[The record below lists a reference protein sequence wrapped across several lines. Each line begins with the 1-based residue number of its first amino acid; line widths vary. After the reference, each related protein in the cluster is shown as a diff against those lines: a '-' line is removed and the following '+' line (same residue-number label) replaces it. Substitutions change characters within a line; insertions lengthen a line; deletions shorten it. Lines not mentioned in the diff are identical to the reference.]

1 MATASDPVI
10 SNPLQEGYLDDPW
23 PHLAEIR
30 DQDPVHHLLT
40 GQWGLFRYDD
50 VFTLLR
56 DPHLSVDDVNA
67 DMDEL
72 QRSALFE
79 DLDPEDRNRSILN
92 IDPPDHTRLRRL
104 VSKAFTP
111 RTIEALRPMVQRL
124 VDDMLDRMEADGE
137 TDVVDRL
144 AFPLPFDV
152 ISEMLGMPEADKDLI
167 RDWSAAIVKTID
179 PIVTDEEIVAARQA
193 EVQMS
198 ALIDEVIGW
207 KTANPGDDLLT
218 LLIEAEDDGDTL
230 SARELRDQVSLL
242 FIAGH
247 ETTVNLIGTG
257 IRELLRHPD
266 QLDLVRKGGL
276 PVTAIDEL
284 LRWVSPVQITRR
296 IATDALE
303 IGGKTIPKGAF
314 VLASLASSN
323 RDPEFWGP
331 TAGTLDLTRDNAGQ
345 HVSFGSGIHYCLGAS
360 LAKLEA
366 EVAIGSFVE
375 RFPDA
380 GVVGQPVW
388 NGRINLRGL
397 DELIV
402 RCRSLGRGSS

>member
-1 MATASDPVI
+1 MTTMEPVFF
-10 SNPLQEGYLDDPW
+10 NPLEEGYLDDPW

-30 DQDPVHHLLT
+30 EQDPVHHLLT

-50 VFTLLR
+50 TFTLLR
-56 DPHLSVDDVNA
+56 DPNLSVDDDNI
-67 DMDEL
+67 DMDALE
-72 QRSALFE
+72 RAALFE
-79 DLDPEDRNRSILN
+79 EFDPEEQNRSILN

-111 RTIEALRPMVQRL
+111 RTIEALRPMVQRM
-124 VDDMLDRMEADGE
+124 VDEMLDQMEADGE
-137 TDVVDRL
+137 ADVVDRL

-152 ISEMLGMPEADKDLI
+152 ISEMLGMPDADKDLI
-167 RDWSAAIVKTID
+167 RDWSGAIVKTID
-179 PIVTDEEIVAARQA
+179 PIITEEEVAAA
-193 EVQMS
+193 MEADVKMGDH
-198 ALIDEVIGW
+198 LTKVIEW

-218 LLIEAEDDGDTL
+218 LLIEAEDDGDTMT
-230 SARELRDQVSLL
+230 ARELRDQVSLL

-266 QLDLVRKGGL
+266 QLDIIRKHGMPATG
-276 PVTAIDEL
+276 VDEL
-284 LRWVSPVQITRR
+284 LRWVSPVQMTRR
-296 IATDALE
+296 VATTDIE
-303 IGGKTIPKGAF
+303 FRGTTIPTGAL
-314 VLASLASSN
+314 VLASIASSN

-331 TAGTLDLTRDNAGQ
+331 TAETLDLTRENAGQ

-366 EVAIGSFVE
+366 EVAIESFVK
-375 RFPDA
+375 RF
-380 GVVGQPVW
+380 GQVEIVGEPRW

-402 RCRSLGRGSS
+402 RTR

>member
-1 MATASDPVI
+1 MSGTESVFF
-10 SNPLQEGYLDDPW
+10 NPLEAGYIEDPW

-30 DQDPVHHLLT
+30 AHDPVHHLLT

-50 VFTLLR
+50 TFTLLR
-56 DPHLSVDDVNA
+56 DPTLSVDDENL
-67 DMDEL
+67 DMERL
-72 QRSALFE
+72 ERTALLE
-79 DLDPEDRNRSILN
+79 DVGLDDRNRSILN

-111 RTIEALRPMVQRL
+111 RTIEALRPMIQRM
-124 VDDMLDRMEADGE
+124 VDEMLEQMAVEGDA
-137 TDVVDRL
+137 DVVERL

-167 RDWSAAIVKTID
+167 RDWSGAIVKMID
-179 PIVTDEEIVAARQA
+179 PVVSEAEVAAALDADEKMGTHLAKVIEWKA
-193 EVQMS
+193 E
-198 ALIDEVIGW
+198 
-207 KTANPGDDLLT
+207 NRGDDLLT
-218 LLIEAEDDGDTL
+218 ALIDAEDEGDTMT
-230 SARELRDQVSLL
+230 ARELRDQVSLL

-266 QLDLVRKGGL
+266 QLELVRTHGMPPTG
-276 PVTAIDEL
+276 IDEL
-284 LRWVSPVQITRR
+284 LRWVSPVQMTRR
-296 IATDALE
+296 VATADVVFRG
-303 IGGKTIPKGAF
+303 IDIPKGAL
-314 VLASLASSN
+314 VLASLASAN
-323 RDPEFWGP
+323 RDPDFWGP
-331 TAGTLDLTRDNAGQ
+331 TAETFDLTRANAGQ

-366 EVAIGSFVE
+366 EVAIESFVT
-375 RFPDA
+375 RF
-380 GVVGQPVW
+380 GQVDIVDEPRW

-402 RCRSLGRGSS
+402 RTR

>member
-1 MATASDPVI
+1 MTTTEPAFF
-10 SNPLQEGYLDDPW
+10 NPLQEGYLDDPW

-56 DPHLSVDDVNA
+56 DPNLSVDDKNV
-67 DMDEL
+67 DMDALE
-72 QRSALFE
+72 RAALFE
-79 DLDPEDRNRSILN
+79 DLDPDEANRSILN

-111 RTIEALRPMVQRL
+111 RTIEALRPMVQRM
-124 VDDMLDRMEADGE
+124 VDEMLDQMAADGDA
-137 TDVVDRL
+137 DVVDRL

-167 RDWSAAIVKTID
+167 RDWSGAIVKTID
-179 PIVTDEEIVAARQA
+179 PVISEDEVAAA
-193 EVQMS
+193 MEADTKMGDH
-198 ALIDEVIGW
+198 LTKVIEW
-207 KTANPGDDLLT
+207 KSANPGDDLLT
-218 LLIEAEDDGDTL
+218 LLIEAEDDGDTMT
-230 SARELRDQVSLL
+230 ARELRDQVSLL

-257 IRELLRHPD
+257 IRELLRHPE
-266 QLDLVRKGGL
+266 QLALVREQGMPATG
-276 PVTAIDEL
+276 IDEL
-284 LRWVSPVQITRR
+284 LRWVSPVQMTRR
-296 IATDALE
+296 VATADLE
-303 IGGKTIPKGAF
+303 LRGKAIPKGAL

-331 TAGTLDLTRDNAGQ
+331 TADTLDLTRDNAGQ

-366 EVAIGSFVE
+366 EVAIESFVK
-375 RFPDA
+375 RF
-380 GVVGQPVW
+380 GQVEIVGDPVW

-402 RCRSLGRGSS
+402 RTP

>member
-1 MATASDPVI
+1 MTTTEPVFF
-10 SNPLQEGYLDDPW
+10 NPLEEGYLDDPW

-30 DQDPVHHLLT
+30 EQDPVHHLLT

-50 VFTLLR
+50 TFTLLR
-56 DPHLSVDDVNA
+56 DPSLSVDDDNI
-67 DMDEL
+67 DMDGLE
-72 QRSALFE
+72 RAALFE
-79 DLDPEDRNRSILN
+79 DFDPEEQNRSILN

-111 RTIEALRPMVQRL
+111 RTIEALRPMVQRM
-124 VDDMLDRMEADGE
+124 VDEMLDQMEADGE
-137 TDVVDRL
+137 ADVVDRL

-152 ISEMLGMPEADKDLI
+152 ISEMLGMPDADKDLI
-167 RDWSAAIVKTID
+167 RDWSGAIVKTID
-179 PIVTDEEIVAARQA
+179 PIITEEEVAAAMEADQKMGDHLA
-193 EVQMS
+193 K
-198 ALIDEVIGW
+198 VIEW

-218 LLIEAEDDGDTL
+218 LLIEAEDDGDTMT
-230 SARELRDQVSLL
+230 ARELRDQVSLL

-266 QLDLVRKGGL
+266 QLEIIREHGMPATG
-276 PVTAIDEL
+276 IDEL
-284 LRWVSPVQITRR
+284 LRWVSPVQMTRR
-296 IATDALE
+296 VATADIE
-303 IGGKTIPKGAF
+303 FRGTTIPEGAL
-314 VLASLASSN
+314 VLASIASSN

-331 TAGTLDLTRDNAGQ
+331 TADTLDLTRENAGQ

-366 EVAIGSFVE
+366 EVAIESFVQ
-375 RFPDA
+375 RF
-380 GVVGQPVW
+380 GQVEIVGEPKW

-402 RCRSLGRGSS
+402 RVA

>member
-1 MATASDPVI
+1 MSTTSEPVFF
-10 SNPLQEGYLDDPW
+10 NPLEEGYLDDPW

-30 DQDPVHHLLT
+30 EADPVHHLLT

-56 DPHLSVDDVNA
+56 DPSLSVDDANA
-67 DMDEL
+67 DMEAIE
-72 QRSALFE
+72 RSALFE
-79 DLDPEDRNRSILN
+79 DIDPDDYNRSILN

-111 RTIEALRPMVQRL
+111 RTIEALRPMVQRM
-124 VDDMLDRMEADGE
+124 VDAMLDQMEADGDA
-137 TDVVDRL
+137 DVVGRL

-152 ISEMLGMPEADKDLI
+152 ISEMLGMPAADKDLI

-179 PIVTDEEIVAARQA
+179 PIITDEEIVAARDA
-193 EVQMS
+193 DAKMS
-198 ALIDEVIGW
+198 AHLDSVIAW

-218 LLIEAEDDGDTL
+218 ALIEAEDDGDTM

-266 QLDLVRKGGL
+266 QLALVRTSGL
-276 PVTAIDEL
+276 PATGIDEL

-296 IATDALE
+296 IATEDLE
-303 IGGKTIPKGAF
+303 FRGKTIPKGAF

-323 RDPEFWGP
+323 RDPEFWGA
-331 TAGTLDLTRDNAGQ
+331 TAGILDLTRENAGQ
-345 HVSFGSGIHYCLGAS
+345 HVSFGSGIHYCLGSS

-366 EVAIGSFVE
+366 DVAIGSFVR

-380 GVVGQPVW
+380 EIVGDPVW

-402 RCRSLGRGSS
+402 RCRSRRRVSR

>member
-1 MATASDPVI
+1 MTTTDPVFF
-10 SNPLQEGYLDDPW
+10 NPLAEGYLDDPW

-30 DQDPVHHLLT
+30 DHDPVHHLLT

-50 VFTLLR
+50 TFTLLR
-56 DPHLSVDDVNA
+56 DPNLSVDDNNV
-67 DMDEL
+67 DMDALE
-72 QRSALFE
+72 RAALFE
-79 DLDPEDRNRSILN
+79 DMDPEDANRSILN

-111 RTIEALRPMVQRL
+111 RTIEALRPMVQRM
-124 VDDMLDRMEADGE
+124 VDEMLDQIEADGDA
-137 TDVVDRL
+137 DVVDRL

-152 ISEMLGMPEADKDLI
+152 ISEMLGMPDADKDLI
-167 RDWSAAIVKTID
+167 RDWSGAIVKTID
-179 PIVTDEEIVAARQA
+179 PIITEDEIAAAMVAQ
-193 EVQMS
+193 EKMGEH
-198 ALIDEVIGW
+198 LTKVIEW

-218 LLIEAEDDGDTL
+218 QLIEAEDDGDTMT
-230 SARELRDQVSLL
+230 ARELRDQVSLL

-266 QLDLVRKGGL
+266 QLELVRTHGMPPTG
-276 PVTAIDEL
+276 IDEL

-296 IATDALE
+296 VATADIELR
-303 IGGKTIPKGAF
+303 GKQIPKGAF

-366 EVAIGSFVE
+366 QVAIESFVT
-375 RFPDA
+375 RF
-380 GVVGQPVW
+380 GQVEIVGEPKW

-402 RCRSLGRGSS
+402 RIPR

>member
-1 MATASDPVI
+1 MTTTEPVFF
-10 SNPLQEGYLDDPW
+10 NPLEEGYLDDPW

-30 DQDPVHHLLT
+30 EHDPVHHLLT

-50 VFTLLR
+50 TFTLLR
-56 DPHLSVDDVNA
+56 DPSLSVDDDNI
-67 DMDEL
+67 DMDALE
-72 QRSALFE
+72 RAALFE
-79 DLDPEDRNRSILN
+79 EFDPEEQNRSILN

-111 RTIEALRPMVQRL
+111 RTIEALRPMVQRM
-124 VDDMLDRMEADGE
+124 VDEMLDQMEADGE
-137 TDVVDRL
+137 ADVVDRL

-152 ISEMLGMPEADKDLI
+152 ISEMLGMPDADKDLI
-167 RDWSAAIVKTID
+167 RDWSGAIVKTID
-179 PIVTDEEIVAARQA
+179 PIITEEEVAAA
-193 EVQMS
+193 MEADVKMGDH
-198 ALIDEVIGW
+198 LTKVIEW

-218 LLIEAEDDGDTL
+218 LLIEAEDDGDTMT
-230 SARELRDQVSLL
+230 ARELRDQVSLL

-266 QLDLVRKGGL
+266 QLELIRAHGMPATGV
-276 PVTAIDEL
+276 DEL
-284 LRWVSPVQITRR
+284 LRWVSPVQMTRR
-296 IATDALE
+296 VATADIE
-303 IGGKTIPKGAF
+303 FRGTTIPEGAL
-314 VLASLASSN
+314 VLASIASSN

-331 TAGTLDLTRDNAGQ
+331 TAESLDLTRANAGQ

-366 EVAIGSFVE
+366 EVAIESFVK
-375 RFPDA
+375 RFGQVDI
-380 GVVGQPVW
+380 VGEPKW

-402 RCRSLGRGSS
+402 RTR

>member
-1 MATASDPVI
+1 MSTTSEPVFF
-10 SNPLQEGYLDDPW
+10 NPLEEGYLDDPW

-30 DQDPVHHLLT
+30 EADPVHHLLT

-56 DPHLSVDDVNA
+56 DPSLSVDDVNA
-67 DMDEL
+67 DMDAIE
-72 QRSALFE
+72 RSALFE
-79 DLDPEDRNRSILN
+79 DIDPDDYNRSILN

-111 RTIEALRPMVQRL
+111 RTIEALRPMVQRM
-124 VDDMLDRMEADGE
+124 VDAMLDQMEADGDA
-137 TDVVDRL
+137 DVVGRL

-152 ISEMLGMPEADKDLI
+152 ISEMLGMPAADKDLI

-179 PIVTDEEIVAARQA
+179 PIITDEEIVAARDA
-193 EVQMS
+193 DVKMS
-198 ALIDEVIGW
+198 AHLDSVIAW

-218 LLIEAEDDGDTL
+218 ALIEAEDDGDTM

-257 IRELLRHPD
+257 IRELLRHPE
-266 QLDLVRKGGL
+266 QLALVRTSGL
-276 PVTAIDEL
+276 PATGIDEL

-296 IATDALE
+296 IATDDLE
-303 IGGKTIPKGAF
+303 FRGKTIPKGAF

-323 RDPEFWGP
+323 RDPEFWGA
-331 TAGTLDLTRDNAGQ
+331 TAGILDLTRENAGQ
-345 HVSFGSGIHYCLGAS
+345 HVSFGSGIHYCLGSS

-366 EVAIGSFVE
+366 DVAIGSFVR

-380 GVVGQPVW
+380 EIVGDPVW

-402 RCRSLGRGSS
+402 RCRSRRRASR